1 MLFCALEKGDVNRV
15 LYVLVGEDLS
25 RMEYNLEVIKK
36 KEQCD
41 QIDRYNALSDPKEVI
56 ENALETFSLFSQKPM
71 VIIEN
76 STFLGAK
83 NTTPLEPSRI
93 QAKISP
99 DQVVVLM
106 APIKK
111 VDSRKKA
118 IKAILEQAIQIDCSS
133 LDEKSQPPEVKKML
147 QERKLK
153 MESDAFEWFCENA
166 GFSAPVLASQLDKLA
181 LYADHIT
188 LEDVKALVTVEPTK
202 NVFKMTDA
210 LFARDAVRL
219 LELYRTFRFQNM
231 EPLAILGLLAS
242 QIRFVYQV
250 KVLLEAGYSQKE
262 LMEKLG
268 ASSGRI
274 WNTQK
279 IAYRFSANELLENLA
294 LLADLD
300 QSIKQGEVD
309 KDTAFERFILQIGRS
324 G

>member
-1 MLFCALEKGDVNRV
+1 MV
-15 LYVLVGEDLS
+15 YVLAGEDLS
-25 RMEYNLEVIKK
+25 RMEYNLDGIKK

-41 QIDRYNALSDPKEVI
+41 QIDRYNALSDPKEII

-76 STFLGAK
+76 ATFLGAK
-83 NTTPLEPSRI
+83 NTTSLDPSRI
-93 QAKISP
+93 LARLDSEK
-99 DQVVVLM
+99 VVVLM

-111 VDSRKKA
+111 VDTRKKA
-118 IKAILEQAIQIDCSS
+118 IKALLAQAVQMDCSS
-133 LDEKSQPPEVKKML
+133 LDEKSQPLEIKKML

-153 MESDAFEWFCENA
+153 MENDAFDWFCENA

-181 LYADHIT
+181 LYATHIT
-188 LEDVKALVTVEPTK
+188 LQDVKALVTIEPTK

-210 LFARDAVRL
+210 LFSRDAVRL

-231 EPLAILGLLAS
+231 DPLAILGLLAG

-250 KVLLEAGYSQKE
+250 KVLMEAGYSQKE
-262 LMEKLG
+262 IMEKLG

-279 IAYRFSANELLENLA
+279 VAYRFSANELLENLG

-309 KDTAFERFILQIGRS
+309 KDTAFERFILQIGHS
-324 G
+324 KF